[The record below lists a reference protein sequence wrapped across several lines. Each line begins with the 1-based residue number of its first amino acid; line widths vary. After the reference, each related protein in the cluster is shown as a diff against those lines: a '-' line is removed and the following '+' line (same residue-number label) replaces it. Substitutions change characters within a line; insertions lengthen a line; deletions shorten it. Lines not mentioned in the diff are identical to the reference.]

1 MGDDMERRDNYAIA
15 AQQAKQLF
23 LEYDQRALARKLGA
37 KMDDEF
43 FYTTFLSEPWRIHRR
58 TGDMSRYTGGAWVD
72 ANSFNEVLTLLDLIC
87 DSREDRHPS
96 GAWKNMRDFGHGF
109 HQNLL
114 EGRDPLA
121 EEFQANHKAFA
132 RACQA
137 LGGEWYPLGDAA
149 YSIPIFEDLRLLVQL
164 WFGDEEFNAQLR
176 FLWDENAL
184 MYLKYETMYYALP
197 LVLNQIRERMTESYG
212 GKSGC

>member
-1 MGDDMERRDNYAIA
+1 MERRDNYAITV
-15 AQQAKQLF
+15 QQAKKLF
-23 LEYDQRALARKLGA
+23 LEYDQSLLARKLGA
-37 KMDDEF
+37 KMDEDY
-43 FYTTFLSEPWRIHRR
+43 FYTTFLSESWRIHRR
-58 TGDMSRYTGGAWVD
+58 TGDMSRRSGESWLD

-87 DSREDRHPS
+87 DSRENRHAS

-121 EEFQANHKAFA
+121 EEFQAHPQAFA
-132 RACQA
+132 RACQG
-137 LGGEWYPLGDAA
+137 LGGERYPLGDVA

-184 MYLKYETMYYALP
+184 MYLKYETMYYTLP
-197 LVLNQIRERMTESYG
+197 LVLNRIRERMAESYG
-212 GKSGC
+212 GKNGC